1 MRKLIIASLALGALV
16 LPLTANADIWKKIGK
31 TIDKVDK
38 TLNTV
43 NEVTGVNKTQTTT
56 NTSTNSRTGSQ
67 YGAAPGISMQLVE
80 VVRWGDGIKVTF
92 TASNESNEDIYIAMD
107 DTSGVNNRNIHRDEY
122 GNEAY
127 GNFNTGDYRFTVP
140 AGQKVKRSY
149 MLYGLSSKVEKI
161 ANMDVT
167 GRADYQSRNYELFT
181 YSASDVP
188 VSSVQTSNSDK
199 VQSTLPTVYVNYK
212 GMERKGNDVIV
223 NFSLLNTSNEKYTN
237 YSNLEYLV
245 YDADGNDYNAEIYRG
260 NNTTQSWI
268 KDLEPE
274 IPAMFHLTVKNVPL
288 NVAGFSLIRLPFGR
302 NKEYKIEFKKIS
314 L

>member
-1 MRKLIIASLALGALV
+1 MRKLIIASLALGALA

-38 TLNTV
+38 TMNAV
-43 NEVTGVNKTQTTT
+43 NEVTGVNKTQTSTT
-56 NTSTNSRTGSQ
+56 TSTNSRTGSQ

-80 VVRWGDGIKVTF
+80 VVRWGDGIRVTI
-92 TASNESNEDIYIAMD
+92 TVANDSNEDIDITMD
-107 DTSGVNNRNIHRDEY
+107 DTSNVNKRNIHRDEY

-127 GNFNTGDYRFTVP
+127 GKYGTGNYRFTVP

-149 MLYGLSSKVEKI
+149 MLYGLNPNIEKI

-167 GRADYQSRNYELFT
+167 GRADYQTRKYELFT

-188 VSSVQTSNSDK
+188 VSSVQTSNNDK
-199 VQSTLPTVYVNYK
+199 VKSTLPSVYVNYK
-212 GMERKGNDVIV
+212 GMERNGNDIIV

-274 IPAMFHLTVKNVPL
+274 IPVMFHLTVKNVPL
-288 NVAGFSLIRLPFGR
+288 NVAGFSLIRLPFGK
-302 NKEYKIEFKKIS
+302 NKEYKIEFKNIS